1 MLSVFRLDERFP
13 MPLSRFFIV
22 EQLLF
27 AMVYHFLDFLDFFS
41 AIAQAVLHMFASG
54 TEVFQRDDYLSIR
67 SKNKLIKKYDGCEL
81 MTFFLFIMDDMFSRI
96 YFHKT

>member
-1 MLSVFRLDERFP
+1 
-13 MPLSRFFIV
+13 
-22 EQLLF
+22 
-27 AMVYHFLDFLDFFS
+27 MVYHFLDFLDFFS

-54 TEVFQRDDYLSIR
+54 TEFFQRDDYLSIR

>member
-1 MLSVFRLDERFP
+1 MNGSLCHSV
-13 MPLSRFFIV
+13 FIV

-27 AMVYHFLDFLDFFS
+27 VMVYHFFDFLDFFS

-54 TEVFQRDDYLSIR
+54 TEFFQRDDYLSIR
-67 SKNKLIKKYDGCEL
+67 SKNKVIKKYDGCEL
-81 MTFFLFIMDDMFSRI
+81 MTFLLFIMDDMFSRI